1 MSSLIPAD
9 DDPEDTGELLFY
21 RTEDGQNRIQ
31 LRLHGGTVWLTQKQ
45 LSDLYQVSIPTVNEH
60 LATIYDD
67 GELTPEATIR
77 KFRIVQTEGNRQ
89 VSRLVDHYR
98 LEAILSVGYRVRSQ
112 RGVQFRR
119 WATSQLQELLV
130 KGFVMDDE
138 RLKEGNKL
146 GTDYFDELLERI
158 RDIRAAEKRFYHKI
172 RDLYKL
178 SIDYDKD
185 ASETQLFFQIVQNK
199 LHFAITG
206 KTAAEIINDR
216 ADSTQPNMGLTSWKG
231 PKVRRTDVA
240 VAKNYLSQAEVSE
253 LNRIV
258 VMYLDY
264 AEDQARKRRPLYMA
278 DWRKKLDAFLQFN
291 EREILNNAG
300 KVSMEVA
307 KQLAEAEYD
316 KFHARRLTDEANAE
330 LDDDIDELRK
340 RLRGPQESRGE
351 KPAENQEENQDEKQG
366 ENPQGDTE

>member
-1 MSSLIPAD
+1 MSEMIPAD
-9 DDPEDTGELLFY
+9 DQPDDTGEFLFY
-21 RTEDGQNRIQ
+21 QTDDAKSRIH
-31 LRLHGGTVWLTQKQ
+31 LRLHDGNVWLTQRQ
-45 LSDLYQVSIPTVNEH
+45 LSDLYQVSVKTVNEH
-60 LATIYDD
+60 LVNIYDD
-67 GELTPEATIR
+67 SELSPEATIR
-77 KFRIVQTEGNRQ
+77 KFRIVQSEGNRQ

-138 RLKEGNKL
+138 RLKEGRHL

-158 RDIRAAEKRFYHKI
+158 RDIRASEKRFYQKI

-185 ASETQLFFQIVQNK
+185 SDETLLFFQIVQNK

-206 KTAAEIINDR
+206 KTAAEIIVQR
-216 ADSTQPNMGLTSWKG
+216 ADSTQPNMGLTAWKG
-231 PKVRRTDVA
+231 STVRKTDVTI
-240 VAKNYLSQAEVSE
+240 AKNYLSQSEIDE

-264 AEDQARKRRPLYMA
+264 AEDQARKRKPLHMA

-291 EREILNNAG
+291 EREILHNAG
-300 KVSMEVA
+300 NVAMEVA
-307 KQLAEAEYD
+307 KRLAETEYE
-316 KFHARRLTDEANAE
+316 KFHTRRLSLEAISE
-330 LDDDIDELRK
+330 LDADIDDLRK
-340 RLRGPQESRGE
+340 RAEPSDE
-351 KPAENQEENQDEKQG
+351 KPDEDS
-366 ENPQGDTE
+366 E

>member
-1 MSSLIPAD
+1 MN
-9 DDPEDTGELLFY
+9 TV
-21 RTEDGQNRIQ
+21 DG
-31 LRLHGGTVWLTQKQ
+31 
-45 LSDLYQVSIPTVNEH
+45 LSDLYQVSVKTVNEH
-60 LATIYDD
+60 LVNIYDD
-67 GELTPEATIR
+67 SELSPEATIR
-77 KFRIVQTEGNRQ
+77 KFRIVQSEGNRQ

-138 RLKEGNKL
+138 RLKEGRHL

-158 RDIRAAEKRFYHKI
+158 RDIRASEKRFYQKI

-185 ASETQLFFQIVQNK
+185 SDETLLFFQIVQNK

-206 KTAAEIINDR
+206 KTAAEIIVQR
-216 ADSTQPNMGLTSWKG
+216 ADSTQPNMGLTAWKG
-231 PKVRRTDVA
+231 STVRKTDVTI
-240 VAKNYLSQAEVSE
+240 AKNYLSQSEIDE

-264 AEDQARKRRPLYMA
+264 AEDQARKRKPLHMA

-291 EREILNNAG
+291 EREILHNAG
-300 KVSMEVA
+300 NVAMEVA
-307 KQLAEAEYD
+307 KRLAETEYE
-316 KFHARRLTDEANAE
+316 KFHTRRLSLEAISE
-330 LDDDIDELRK
+330 LDADIDDLRK
-340 RLRGPQESRGE
+340 RAEPSDE
-351 KPAENQEENQDEKQG
+351 KPDEDS
-366 ENPQGDTE
+366 E

>member
-1 MSSLIPAD
+1 MSEMVPAD
-9 DDPEDTGELLFY
+9 DQPDDTGEFLFY
-21 RTEDGQNRIQ
+21 QTDDAKSRIQ
-31 LRLHGGTVWLTQKQ
+31 LRLHDGNVWLTQRQ
-45 LSDLYQVSIPTVNEH
+45 LSDLYQVSLPTVNEH
-60 LATIYDD
+60 LATIYDE
-67 GELTPEATIR
+67 GELSPEATIR
-77 KFRIVQTEGNRQ
+77 KFRIVQSEGNRQ

-98 LEAILSVGYRVRSQ
+98 LEAILSIGYRVRSQ

-138 RLKEGNKL
+138 RLKEGRHL

-158 RDIRAAEKRFYHKI
+158 RDIRASEKRFYQKI

-185 ASETQLFFQIVQNK
+185 SDETQLFFQIVQNK

-206 KTAAEIINDR
+206 KTAAEIIEQR
-216 ADSTQPNMGLTSWKG
+216 ADSTQPNMGLTAWKG
-231 PKVRRTDVA
+231 SKVRKADVTI
-240 VAKNYLSQAEVSE
+240 AKNYLSQSEIDE

-264 AEDQARKRRPLYMA
+264 AEDQARKRKPLYMA

-291 EREILNNAG
+291 EREILHNAG
-300 KVSMEVA
+300 NVAMEVA
-307 KQLAEAEYD
+307 KRLAETEYE
-316 KFHARRLTDEANAE
+316 KFHARRLSFEAISE
-330 LDDDIDELRK
+330 LDADIDDLRK
-340 RLRGPQESRGE
+340 RAEQSDE
-351 KPAENQEENQDEKQG
+351 KPNEDSE
-366 ENPQGDTE
+366 

>member
-1 MSSLIPAD
+1 MSEMVPAD
-9 DDPEDTGELLFY
+9 DQPDDTGEFLFY
-21 RTEDGQNRIQ
+21 QTDDAKSRIQ
-31 LRLHGGTVWLTQKQ
+31 LRLHDGNVWLTQRQ
-45 LSDLYQVSIPTVNEH
+45 LSDLYQVSLPTVNEH

-67 GELTPEATIR
+67 GELSPEATIR
-77 KFRIVQTEGNRQ
+77 KFRIVQSEGNRQ

-98 LEAILSVGYRVRSQ
+98 LEAILSIGYRVRSQ

-138 RLKEGNKL
+138 RLKEGRHL

-158 RDIRAAEKRFYHKI
+158 RDIRASEKRFYQKI

-185 ASETQLFFQIVQNK
+185 SDETQLFFQIVQNK

-206 KTAAEIINDR
+206 KTAAEIIEQR
-216 ADSTQPNMGLTSWKG
+216 ADSTQPNMGLTAWKG
-231 PKVRRTDVA
+231 SKVRKADVTI
-240 VAKNYLSQAEVSE
+240 AKNYLSQSEIDE

-264 AEDQARKRRPLYMA
+264 AEDQARKRKPLYMA

-291 EREILNNAG
+291 EREILHNAG
-300 KVSMEVA
+300 NVAMEVA
-307 KQLAEAEYD
+307 KRLAETEYE
-316 KFHARRLTDEANAE
+316 KFHARRLSLEASSE
-330 LDDDIDELRK
+330 LDADIDDLRK
-340 RLRGPQESRGE
+340 R
-351 KPAENQEENQDEKQG
+351 AEPSDETPN
-366 ENPQGDTE
+366 EDSE

>member
-1 MSSLIPAD
+1 MSEMVPAD
-9 DDPEDTGELLFY
+9 DQPDDTGEFLFY
-21 RTEDGQNRIQ
+21 QTDDAKSRIQ
-31 LRLHGGTVWLTQKQ
+31 LRLHDGNVWLTQRQ
-45 LSDLYQVSIPTVNEH
+45 LSDLYQVSLPTVNEH
-60 LATIYDD
+60 LATIYDE
-67 GELTPEATIR
+67 GELSPEATIR
-77 KFRIVQTEGNRQ
+77 KFRIVQSEGNRQ

-138 RLKEGNKL
+138 RLKEGRHL

-158 RDIRAAEKRFYHKI
+158 RDIRASEKRFYQKI

-185 ASETQLFFQIVQNK
+185 SDETQLFFQIVQNK

-206 KTAAEIINDR
+206 KTAAEIIEQR
-216 ADSTQPNMGLTSWKG
+216 ADSTQPNMGLTAWKG
-231 PKVRRTDVA
+231 SKVRKADVTI
-240 VAKNYLSQAEVSE
+240 AKNYLSQSEIDE

-264 AEDQARKRRPLYMA
+264 AEDQARKRKPLYMA

-291 EREILNNAG
+291 EREILHNAG
-300 KVSMEVA
+300 NVAMEVA
-307 KQLAEAEYD
+307 KRLAETEYE
-316 KFHARRLTDEANAE
+316 KFHARRLSFEASSE
-330 LDDDIDELRK
+330 LDADIDDLRK
-340 RLRGPQESRGE
+340 RAEPSDE
-351 KPAENQEENQDEKQG
+351 KPNEDSE
-366 ENPQGDTE
+366 

>member
-1 MSSLIPAD
+1 MSGLIPAEN
-9 DDPEDTGELLFY
+9 DPEDTGELLFY

-31 LRLHGGTVWLTQKQ
+31 LRLYDGTVWLTQKQ
-45 LSDLYQVSIPTVNEH
+45 LSELYHVSVKTVNEH
-60 LATIYDD
+60 LVTIYDD
-67 GELTPEATIR
+67 GELSSEATIR

-130 KGFVMDDE
+130 KGFVMDDQ
-138 RLKEGNKL
+138 RLREGKNL

-158 RDIRAAEKRFYHKI
+158 RDIRASEKRFYQKI

-178 SIDYDKD
+178 SMDYDKD
-185 ASETQLFFQIVQNK
+185 AGETQVFFQVVQNK
-199 LHFAITG
+199 LHFAISG
-206 KTAAEIINDR
+206 RTAAEIIRER

-231 PKVRRTDVA
+231 ARVRKTDVSI
-240 VAKNYLSQAEVSE
+240 AKNYLSQAEMDE

-264 AEDQARKRRPLYMA
+264 AEDQTRKRQPLYMA

-291 EREILNNAG
+291 ERDILQNAG
-300 KVSMEVA
+300 NVSMEVA
-307 KQLAEAEYD
+307 KRLAEAEYD
-316 KFHARRLTDEANAE
+316 KFHTRRLTEEATAE
-330 LDDDIDELRK
+330 LEEDIDELRK
-340 RLRGPQESRGE
+340 RLRST
-351 KPAENQEENQDEKQG
+351 AEEHG
-366 ENPQGDTE
+366 RNPEGDTK

>member
-1 MSSLIPAD
+1 MSEMIPAD
-9 DDPEDTGELLFY
+9 DQPDDTGEFLFY
-21 RTEDGQNRIQ
+21 QTDDAKSRIE
-31 LRLHGGTVWLTQKQ
+31 LRLHDGNVWLTQRQ
-45 LSDLYQVSIPTVNEH
+45 LSDLYQVSLPTVNEH
-60 LATIYDD
+60 LATIYDE
-67 GELTPEATIR
+67 GELSPEATIR
-77 KFRIVQTEGNRQ
+77 KFRIVQSEGNRQ

-138 RLKEGNKL
+138 RLKEGRHL

-158 RDIRAAEKRFYHKI
+158 RDIRASEKRFYQKI

-185 ASETQLFFQIVQNK
+185 SDETLLFFQIVQNK

-206 KTAAEIINDR
+206 KTAAEIIVQR
-216 ADSTQPNMGLTSWKG
+216 ADSTQPNMGLTAWKG
-231 PKVRRTDVA
+231 SKVRKTDVTI
-240 VAKNYLSQAEVSE
+240 AKNYLSQSEIDE

-264 AEDQARKRRPLYMA
+264 AEDQARKRKPLHMA

-291 EREILNNAG
+291 EREILHNAG
-300 KVSMEVA
+300 NVAMEVA
-307 KQLAEAEYD
+307 KRLAETEYE
-316 KFHARRLTDEANAE
+316 KFHTRRLSLEASSE
-330 LDDDIDELRK
+330 LDADIDDLRK
-340 RLRGPQESRGE
+340 RAEPSDE
-351 KPAENQEENQDEKQG
+351 KPDEDS
-366 ENPQGDTE
+366 E

>member
-1 MSSLIPAD
+1 MSEMIPAD
-9 DDPEDTGELLFY
+9 DQPDDTGEFLFY
-21 RTEDGQNRIQ
+21 QTDDAKSRIQ
-31 LRLHGGTVWLTQKQ
+31 LRLHDGNVWLTQRQ
-45 LSDLYQVSIPTVNEH
+45 LSDLYQVSLPTVNEH
-60 LATIYDD
+60 LATIYDE
-67 GELTPEATIR
+67 GELSPEATIR
-77 KFRIVQTEGNRQ
+77 KFRIVQSEGNRQ

-98 LEAILSVGYRVRSQ
+98 LEAILSIGYRVRSQ

-138 RLKEGNKL
+138 RLKEGRHL

-158 RDIRAAEKRFYHKI
+158 RDIRASEKRFYQKI

-185 ASETQLFFQIVQNK
+185 SDETQLFFQIVQNK

-206 KTAAEIINDR
+206 KTAAEIIEQR
-216 ADSTQPNMGLTSWKG
+216 ADSTQPNMGLTAWKG
-231 PKVRRTDVA
+231 SKVRKADVTI
-240 VAKNYLSQAEVSE
+240 AKNYLSQSEIDE

-264 AEDQARKRRPLYMA
+264 AEDQARKRKPLYMA

-291 EREILNNAG
+291 EREILHNAG
-300 KVSMEVA
+300 NVAMEVA
-307 KQLAEAEYD
+307 KRLAETEYE
-316 KFHARRLTDEANAE
+316 KFHARRLSLEASSE
-330 LDDDIDELRK
+330 LDADIDDLRK
-340 RLRGPQESRGE
+340 R
-351 KPAENQEENQDEKQG
+351 AEPSDETPN
-366 ENPQGDTE
+366 EDSE

>member
-1 MSSLIPAD
+1 MSGLIPAE

-31 LRLHGGTVWLTQKQ
+31 LRLYDGTVWLTQKQ
-45 LSDLYQVSIPTVNEH
+45 LSKLYQVSVKTVNEH
-60 LATIYDD
+60 LVTLYDD
-67 GELTPEATIR
+67 GELSSEATIR

-130 KGFVMDDE
+130 KGFVMDDQ
-138 RLKEGNKL
+138 RLKEGQNL

-158 RDIRAAEKRFYHKI
+158 RDIRASEKRFYQKI

-185 ASETQLFFQIVQNK
+185 AGETQLFFQVVQNK

-216 ADSTQPNMGLTSWKG
+216 ADNTQPNMGLTSWKG
-231 PKVRRTDVA
+231 AKVRKTDVT
-240 VAKNYLSQAEVSE
+240 VAKNYLTQAEIGE

-264 AEDQARKRRPLYMA
+264 AEDQARRRQPLYMA
-278 DWRKKLDAFLQFN
+278 DWRIKLDAFLQFN
-291 EREILNNAG
+291 EREILQNAG
-300 KVSMEVA
+300 NVSMEVA
-307 KQLAEAEYD
+307 KRLAESEYD
-316 KFHARRLTDEANAE
+316 KFHARRLTVEEKSE
-330 LDDDIDELRK
+330 LSDDIDELRK
-340 RLRGPQESRGE
+340 RLRAPQEKYG
-351 KPAENQEENQDEKQG
+351 ENQDES
-366 ENPQGDTE
+366 PQEDTR

>member
-1 MSSLIPAD
+1 MSEMIPAD
-9 DDPEDTGELLFY
+9 DQPDDTGEFLFY
-21 RTEDGQNRIQ
+21 QTDDAKSRIQ
-31 LRLHGGTVWLTQKQ
+31 LRLHDGNVWLTQRQ
-45 LSDLYQVSIPTVNEH
+45 LSDLYQVSLPTVNEH
-60 LATIYDD
+60 LATIYDE
-67 GELTPEATIR
+67 GELSPEATIR
-77 KFRIVQTEGNRQ
+77 KFRIVQSEGNRQ

-138 RLKEGNKL
+138 RLKEGRHL

-158 RDIRAAEKRFYHKI
+158 RDIRASEKRFYQKI

-185 ASETQLFFQIVQNK
+185 SDETQLFFQIVQNK

-206 KTAAEIINDR
+206 KTAAEIIEQR
-216 ADSTQPNMGLTSWKG
+216 ADSTQPNMGLTAWKG
-231 PKVRRTDVA
+231 SKVRKADVTI
-240 VAKNYLSQAEVSE
+240 AKNYLSQSEIDE

-264 AEDQARKRRPLYMA
+264 AEDQARKRKPLYMA

-291 EREILNNAG
+291 EREILHNAG
-300 KVSMEVA
+300 NVAMEVA
-307 KQLAEAEYD
+307 KRLAETEYE
-316 KFHARRLTDEANAE
+316 KFHARRLSLEASSE
-330 LDDDIDELRK
+330 LDADIDDLRK
-340 RLRGPQESRGE
+340 R
-351 KPAENQEENQDEKQG
+351 AEPSDETPN
-366 ENPQGDTE
+366 EDSE